1 MSPGELGL
9 IVVSSTPNA
18 DRWIFR
24 LRRVVRRYR
33 ARIQGNVAVA
43 RLLLFTFRGRVDEVW
58 VGDSHAVHMNS
69 PTMITALRRLPDG
82 RWVMHVGPRVM
93 YSIAREGLPAAALRV
108 IRLVGRVRRGH
119 EIVWGFSF
127 GEIDV
132 RCHLVPRMDDPDAA
146 LSFVPSYLRHLQE
159 AAASAGARRAIVL
172 IPPPESDV
180 YPDQIGF
187 PVVGTLAERI
197 EASHALRDAM
207 VKAAADL
214 PGGSTSISLIDLTDE
229 FSDERGAMREDLT
242 YDGLHA
248 NDTGRAVFRA
258 RVEEILRST
267 SEQ

>member
-1 MSPGELGL
+1 M
-9 IVVSSTPNA
+9 STPNA
-18 DRWIFR
+18 DHWVFR
-24 LRRVVRRYR
+24 LRRAVRRVR
-33 ARIQGNVAVA
+33 ARTLGNLIVA
-43 RLLLFTFRGRVDEVW
+43 RLLVYAYLGRVDEVW

-93 YSIAREGLPAAALRV
+93 YSISREGLPAAALRV
-108 IRLVGRVRRGH
+108 LRLMSRTPRARD
-119 EIVWGFSF
+119 IVWGFSF

-132 RCHLVPRMDDPDAA
+132 RCHLVPRMGDPEAA
-146 LSFVPSYLRHLQE
+146 LSFVPSYLRHLQD
-159 AAASAGARRAIVL
+159 AATSAGARRALVL

-187 PVVGTLAERI
+187 PVVGSLSERVD
-197 EASHALRDAM
+197 ASHALRDAM

-214 PGGSTSISLIDLTDE
+214 PSSGASISLIDITEE

-248 NDTGRAVFRA
+248 NDEGRAVFRA
-258 RVEEILRST
+258 AVEQVLRAT

>member
-1 MSPGELGL
+1 M
-9 IVVSSTPNA
+9 STPNA
-18 DRWIFR
+18 DHWVFR
-24 LRRVVRRYR
+24 LRRAVRRVR
-33 ARIQGNVAVA
+33 ARTLGNLIVA
-43 RLLLFTFRGRVDEVW
+43 RLLMYAYLGRVDEVW

-69 PTMITALRRLPDG
+69 PTMVTALRRLPDG

-93 YSIAREGLPAAALRV
+93 YSISREGLPAAALRV
-108 IRLVGRVRRGH
+108 LRLMSRTPRARD
-119 EIVWGFSF
+119 IVWGFSF

-132 RCHLVPRMDDPDAA
+132 RCHLVPRMGDPEAA
-146 LSFVPSYLRHLQE
+146 LSFVPAYLRHLQD
-159 AAASAGARRAIVL
+159 AARSAGARRALVL

-187 PVVGTLAERI
+187 PVVGSLAERVD
-197 EASHALRDAM
+197 ASHALRDAM

-214 PGGSTSISLIDLTDE
+214 PSSGASISLIDITDE

-248 NDTGRAVFRA
+248 NDDGRAVFRA
-258 RVEEILRST
+258 AVEQILRAT

>member
-1 MSPGELGL
+1 MPPGELGL
-9 IVVSSTPNA
+9 TAMSTPTA
-18 DRWIFR
+18 DHWIFR
-24 LRRVVRRYR
+24 LRRAVRRLR
-33 ARIQGNVAVA
+33 ARTLGNLIVA
-43 RLLLFTFRGRVDEVW
+43 RLLAYAYLGKVDEVW

-69 PTMITALRRLPDG
+69 PTMVTALRRLPDG

-93 YSIAREGLPAAALRV
+93 YSISREGLPAAALRV
-108 IRLVGRVRRGH
+108 LRLMSRTPRARD
-119 EIVWGFSF
+119 IVWGFSF

-132 RCHLVPRMDDPDAA
+132 RCHLVPRMGDPDAA
-146 LSFVPSYLRHLQE
+146 LSFVPSYLKHLQE
-159 AAASAGARRAIVL
+159 AATSAGARRAVVL

-187 PVVGTLAERI
+187 PVVGSLAERVD
-197 EASHALRDAM
+197 ASHALRDAM

-214 PGGSTSISLIDLTDE
+214 PSSGASLSLIDITDE

-248 NDTGRAVFRA
+248 NDDGRAVFRA
-258 RVEEILRST
+258 AVDEVLRAT

>member
-1 MSPGELGL
+1 
-9 IVVSSTPNA
+9 VTDSTVLA
-18 DRWIFR
+18 DTRVRR
-24 LRRVVRRYR
+24 LRRTVRRYR
-33 ARIQGNVAVA
+33 ARTQGILGVA
-43 RLLLFTFRGRVDEVW
+43 RLLLFALLGKVDEVW
-58 VGDSHAVHMNS
+58 IGDSHAVHMNS

-82 RWVMHVGPRVM
+82 RWVWHVGPRVM
-93 YSIAREGLPAAALRV
+93 YSIAREGLPTAALRV
-108 IRLVGRVRRGH
+108 LRLVNHTRRARD
-119 EIVWGFSF
+119 IVWAFSF

-132 RCHLVPRMDDPDAA
+132 RCHLVPRMTDPDAA
-146 LSFVPSYLRHLQE
+146 LAFVPLYLERLRR
-159 AAASAGARRAIVL
+159 AATAAGARRALVL

-207 VKAAADL
+207 VRAAKDL
-214 PGGSTSISLIDLTDE
+214 PTDGARIHLVDVTEE

-248 NDTGRAVFRA
+248 NDAGRAVFREA
-258 RVEEILRST
+258 VEKVLRST

>member
-1 MSPGELGL
+1 L
-9 IVVSSTPNA
+9 I
-18 DRWIFR
+18 
-24 LRRVVRRYR
+24 
-33 ARIQGNVAVA
+33 VA
-43 RLLLFTFRGRVDEVW
+43 RLLVYAYLGRVDEVW

-93 YSIAREGLPAAALRV
+93 YSISREGLPAAALRV
-108 IRLVGRVRRGH
+108 LRLMSRTPRARD
-119 EIVWGFSF
+119 IVWGFSF

-132 RCHLVPRMDDPDAA
+132 RCHLVPRMGDPEAA
-146 LSFVPSYLRHLQE
+146 LSFVPSYLRHLQD
-159 AAASAGARRAIVL
+159 AATSAGARRALVL

-187 PVVGTLAERI
+187 PVVGSLSERVD
-197 EASHALRDAM
+197 ASHALRDAM

-214 PGGSTSISLIDLTDE
+214 PSSGASISLIDITEE

-248 NDTGRAVFRA
+248 NDEGRAVFRA
-258 RVEEILRST
+258 AVEQVLRAT

>member
-1 MSPGELGL
+1 MTSPDG
-9 IVVSSTPNA
+9 
-18 DRWIFR
+18 DRWVFR
-24 LRRVVRRYR
+24 LRRAVRRYR
-33 ARIQGNVAVA
+33 ARVLGNLAVS
-43 RLLLFTFRGRVDEVW
+43 RLLLLAFLGRVDEVW

-93 YSIAREGLPAAALRV
+93 FSISREGLPAAALRV
-108 IRLVGRVRRGH
+108 LRLMSRTPRARD
-119 EIVWGFSF
+119 IVWGFSF

-132 RCHLVPRMDDPDAA
+132 RCHLVPRMKDPEAALAFVPAYLEHLQDAA
-146 LSFVPSYLRHLQE
+146 T
-159 AAASAGARRAIVL
+159 SAGARRAIVL

-187 PVVGTLAERI
+187 PVVGSLTERI
-197 EASHALRDAM
+197 DASHALRDAM

-214 PGGSTSISLIDLTDE
+214 PASGASLSLIDLTAD

-248 NDTGRAVFRA
+248 NDDGRAVFRGH
-258 RVEEILRST
+258 VEEILRST

>member
-1 MSPGELGL
+1 M
-9 IVVSSTPNA
+9 STPNA
-18 DRWIFR
+18 DHWVFR
-24 LRRVVRRYR
+24 LRRAVRRVR
-33 ARIQGNVAVA
+33 ARTLGNLIVA
-43 RLLLFTFRGRVDEVW
+43 RLLVYAYLGRVDEVW

-93 YSIAREGLPAAALRV
+93 YSISREGLPAAALRV
-108 IRLVGRVRRGH
+108 LRLMSRTPRARD
-119 EIVWGFSF
+119 IVWGFSF

-132 RCHLVPRMDDPDAA
+132 RCHLVPRMGDPDAA
-146 LSFVPSYLRHLQE
+146 LSFVPSYLRHLQD
-159 AAASAGARRAIVL
+159 AATSAGARRALVL

-187 PVVGTLAERI
+187 PVVGSLSERVD
-197 EASHALRDAM
+197 ASHALRDAM

-214 PGGSTSISLIDLTDE
+214 PSSGASISLIDITEE

-248 NDTGRAVFRA
+248 NDEGRAVFRA
-258 RVEEILRST
+258 AVEQVLRAT

>member
-1 MSPGELGL
+1 M
-9 IVVSSTPNA
+9 STPNA
-18 DRWIFR
+18 DHWVFR
-24 LRRVVRRYR
+24 LRRAVRRVR
-33 ARIQGNVAVA
+33 ARTLGNLIVA
-43 RLLLFTFRGRVDEVW
+43 RLLMYAYLGRVDEVW

-93 YSIAREGLPAAALRV
+93 YSISREGLPAAALRV
-108 IRLVGRVRRGH
+108 LRLMSRTPRARD
-119 EIVWGFSF
+119 IVWGFSF

-132 RCHLVPRMDDPDAA
+132 RCHLVPRMGDPEAA
-146 LSFVPSYLRHLQE
+146 LSFVPSYLRHLQD
-159 AAASAGARRAIVL
+159 AATSAGARRALVL

-187 PVVGTLAERI
+187 PVVGSLSERVD
-197 EASHALRDAM
+197 ASHALRDAM

-214 PGGSTSISLIDLTDE
+214 PSSGASISLIDITEE

-248 NDTGRAVFRA
+248 NDEGRAVFRA
-258 RVEEILRST
+258 AVEHVLRAT

>member
-1 MSPGELGL
+1 M
-9 IVVSSTPNA
+9 STPNA
-18 DRWIFR
+18 DHWVFR
-24 LRRVVRRYR
+24 LRRAVRRVR
-33 ARIQGNVAVA
+33 ARTLGNLIVA
-43 RLLLFTFRGRVDEVW
+43 RLLMYAYLGRVDEVW

-93 YSIAREGLPAAALRV
+93 YSISREGLPAAALRV
-108 IRLVGRVRRGH
+108 LRLMSRTPRARD
-119 EIVWGFSF
+119 IVWGFSF

-132 RCHLVPRMDDPDAA
+132 RCHLVPRMGDPEAA
-146 LSFVPSYLRHLQE
+146 LSFVPSYLRHLQD
-159 AAASAGARRAIVL
+159 AATSAGARRALVL

-187 PVVGTLAERI
+187 PVVGSLSERVD
-197 EASHALRDAM
+197 ASHALRDAM

-214 PGGSTSISLIDLTDE
+214 PASGSSINLVDLTEE

-248 NDTGRAVFRA
+248 NDAGRAVFREA
-258 RVEEILRST
+258 VEKVLRST

>member
-1 MSPGELGL
+1 M
-9 IVVSSTPNA
+9 STPNA
-18 DRWIFR
+18 DHWVFR
-24 LRRVVRRYR
+24 LRRAVRRVR
-33 ARIQGNVAVA
+33 ARTLGNLIVA
-43 RLLLFTFRGRVDEVW
+43 RLLVYAYLGRVDEVW

-93 YSIAREGLPAAALRV
+93 YSISREGLPAAALRV
-108 IRLVGRVRRGH
+108 LRLMSRTPRARD
-119 EIVWGFSF
+119 IVWGFSF

-132 RCHLVPRMDDPDAA
+132 RCHLVPRMGDPEAA
-146 LSFVPSYLRHLQE
+146 LSFVPSYLRHLQD
-159 AAASAGARRAIVL
+159 AATSAGARRALVL

-187 PVVGTLAERI
+187 PVVGSLSERVD
-197 EASHALRDAM
+197 ASHALRDAM

-214 PGGSTSISLIDLTDE
+214 PSSGASISLIDITEE

-248 NDTGRAVFRA
+248 NDEGRAVFRA
-258 RVEEILRST
+258 AVEHVLRAT

>member
-1 MSPGELGL
+1 
-9 IVVSSTPNA
+9 VSSTPNA
-18 DRWIFR
+18 DHWVFR
-24 LRRVVRRYR
+24 LRRFVRRYR
-33 ARIQGNVAVA
+33 ARAQGNLGVA
-43 RLLLFTFRGRVDEVW
+43 RLMLYAVLGRVDEVW

-93 YSIAREGLPAAALRV
+93 YSIAREGLPTAALRV
-108 IRLVGRVRRGH
+108 LGMVSRTRRAS

-132 RCHLVPRMDDPDAA
+132 RCHLVPRMSDPEAA
-146 LSFVPSYLRHLQE
+146 LSFVPAYLQHLQD
-159 AAASAGARRAIVL
+159 ATALAGARRAIVL

-197 EASHALRDAM
+197 DASHALRDAM
-207 VKAAADL
+207 VKAAANL
-214 PGGSTSISLIDLTDE
+214 PGDGATISLIDITDE

-258 RVEEILRST
+258 RVEEVLRAT

>member
-1 MSPGELGL
+1 M
-9 IVVSSTPNA
+9 STPNA
-18 DRWIFR
+18 DHWIFR
-24 LRRVVRRYR
+24 LRRAVRRVR
-33 ARIQGNVAVA
+33 ARTLGNLIVA
-43 RLLLFTFRGRVDEVW
+43 RLLMYAYLGRVDEVW

-93 YSIAREGLPAAALRV
+93 YSISREGLPAAALRV
-108 IRLVGRVRRGH
+108 LRLMSRTPRARD
-119 EIVWGFSF
+119 IVWGFSF

-132 RCHLVPRMDDPDAA
+132 RCHLVPRMTDPEAA
-146 LSFVPSYLRHLQE
+146 LAFVPAYLEHIKE
-159 AAASAGARRAIVL
+159 AATSAGARRAIVL

-187 PVVGTLAERI
+187 PVVGSLAERI
-197 EASHALRDAM
+197 DASHAVRDAM
-207 VKAAADL
+207 VKAAANL
-214 PGGSTSISLIDLTDE
+214 PAGGASLSLIDLTDD

-248 NDTGRAVFRA
+248 NDDGRAVFRKH
-258 RVEEILRST
+258 VEEILRST

>member
-1 MSPGELGL
+1 M
-9 IVVSSTPNA
+9 STPNA
-18 DRWIFR
+18 DHWVFR
-24 LRRVVRRYR
+24 LRRAVRRVR
-33 ARIQGNVAVA
+33 ARTLGNLIVA
-43 RLLLFTFRGRVDEVW
+43 RLLMYAYLGRVDEVW

-93 YSIAREGLPAAALRV
+93 YSISREGLPAAALRV
-108 IRLVGRVRRGH
+108 LRLMSRTPRARD
-119 EIVWGFSF
+119 IVWGFSF

-132 RCHLVPRMDDPDAA
+132 RCHLVPRMGDPEAA
-146 LSFVPSYLRHLQE
+146 LSFVPSYLRHLQD
-159 AAASAGARRAIVL
+159 AATSAGARRALVL

-187 PVVGTLAERI
+187 PVVGSLSERVD
-197 EASHALRDAM
+197 ASHALRDAM

-214 PGGSTSISLIDLTDE
+214 PSSGASISLIDITEE

-248 NDTGRAVFRA
+248 NDEGRAVFRA
-258 RVEEILRST
+258 AVEQVLRAT